1 MVSNNHLLKMSDA
14 SFCSFIIYQ
23 HWPLV
28 PLGLP
33 FPFLGD
39 TSMMYWQREILL
51 HCKIKKSSLS
61 LSTTVLSL
69 QPGLCLSRCFL
80 GSHCFLHVS
89 INLGTQLFCDQSVS
103 CQFACRK
110 GFGHLCLQ
118 PSLSADFSPCSWLFF
133 FCIIP
138 QASFVLRLLG
148 IFCHQQFH

>member
-103 CQFACRK
+103 CQFACRRE
-110 GFGHLCLQ
+110 FGHLPFLLI
-118 PSLSADFSPCSWLFF
+118 SLLVADYFF